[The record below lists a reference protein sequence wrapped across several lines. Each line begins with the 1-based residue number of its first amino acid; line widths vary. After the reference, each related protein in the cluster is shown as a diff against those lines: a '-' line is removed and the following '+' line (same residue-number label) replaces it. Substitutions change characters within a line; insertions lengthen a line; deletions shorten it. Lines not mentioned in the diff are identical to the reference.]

1 MTTVNTQQLYQFIQN
16 KVGNTLTQKE
26 ALKLG
31 LEDEYTEKSLD
42 LEVDEIN
49 IDDIIGDKDLY
60 AQFATLYVED
70 KEKAQSTK
78 DEEKEKEEQNKV
90 QEKNEAGI

>member
-31 LEDEYTEKSLD
+31 LEKEYNDVSLD
-42 LEVDEIN
+42 LDVEEID
-49 IDDIIGDKDLY
+49 IDDIIEDKDLY

-70 KEKAQSTK
+70 KEKTQSTK

>member
-1 MTTVNTQQLYQFIQN
+1 MTSVNPKQLYQFIQN
-16 KVGNTLTQKE
+16 KVGNTLNQKE

-31 LEDEYTEKSLD
+31 LEKEYNEVSLD

-49 IDDIIGDKDLY
+49 IDDIIEDKDLY

-70 KEKAQSTK
+70 KEKTQSAK

-90 QEKNEAGI
+90 QDKNEAGI

>member
-1 MTTVNTQQLYQFIQN
+1 MTTVNTQQLYQFIQK
-16 KVGNTLTQKE
+16 KVGNTLNQKE

-31 LEDEYTEKSLD
+31 LEKEYTEASLV
-42 LEVDEIN
+42 LEVDEID
-49 IDDIIGDKDLY
+49 IDDIIEDKDLY

-70 KEKAQSTK
+70 KEKTQSAK

>member
-31 LEDEYTEKSLD
+31 LEKEYNDVSLD
-42 LEVDEIN
+42 LDVEEID
-49 IDDIIGDKDLY
+49 IDDIIEDKDLY
-60 AQFATLYVED
+60 AQFATLYVE
-70 KEKAQSTK
+70 
-78 DEEKEKEEQNKV
+78 
-90 QEKNEAGI
+90 

>member
-1 MTTVNTQQLYQFIQN
+1 MTTVNTQQLYQFIQK

-31 LEDEYTEKSLD
+31 LNKEYNETSLELD
-42 LEVDEIN
+42 VDEID
-49 IDDIIGDKDLY
+49 IDDIIEDKDLY
-60 AQFATLYVED
+60 AQFATLYIED
-70 KEKAQSTK
+70 KEKTQAAK

-90 QEKNEAGI
+90 QDKNEAGI

>member
-26 ALKLG
+26 AQKLG
-31 LEDEYTEKSLD
+31 LEKEYTEASLEQ
-42 LEVDEIN
+42 EVDEIQ
-49 IDDIIGDKDLY
+49 IDDIIEDKDLY

-70 KEKAQSTK
+70 KEKTQEAK

-90 QEKNEAGI
+90 QDKNEAGI